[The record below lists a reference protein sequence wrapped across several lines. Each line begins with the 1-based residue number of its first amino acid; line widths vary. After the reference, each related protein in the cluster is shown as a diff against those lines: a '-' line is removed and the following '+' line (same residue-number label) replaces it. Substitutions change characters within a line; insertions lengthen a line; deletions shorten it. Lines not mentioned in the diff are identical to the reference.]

1 LNDENKDEDS
11 DDDVELLLVSEDER
25 ILELCRAL

>member
-25 ILELCRAL
+25 TLELCRAL